1 MIGSTSLFNEDGLIE
16 KNNMKKKVIVCLILV
31 CVVVGFMAVITYLI
45 PLFSRANDDDW
56 YLSEINEIVTEYI
69 EKGDFPDDR
78 IRIYRYVYDDY
89 DKEISIRNQSSENK
103 EYPFTKMQVY
113 VEIGIRDYIFYISKS
128 ESGDLEVT
136 KHEYYKG

>member
-1 MIGSTSLFNEDGLIE
+1 
-16 KNNMKKKVIVCLILV
+16 MKKKVIVCLILV

-45 PLFSRANDDDW
+45 PMFSRANDDDW

-69 EKGDFPDDR
+69 EKGDFPDER

-113 VEIGIRDYIFYISKS
+113 VEIGTRDYIFYISKS